1 MSRTVKFVI
10 GAAASG
16 KTTFIKNHF
25 SEDKNTIILN
35 VYDYQQATYKKME
48 EFGCI
53 SFMEEIECLKNANEA
68 ILVDIIEAL
77 KEKKN
82 VVVELTLYKTKRRI
96 AYIDAIRKAIKNIN
110 IEVYVMC
117 PTDSVWEK
125 YINKRK
131 LNVSKI
137 KAQKNEIEFPNPV
150 EGFNK
155 IYQVID
161 GDIRLRMDTPNYEI
175 VKNAYKDLE
184 EEAQKLKKDKEKRE
198 QRLALIESMNTRP
211 FWHYCEVCG
220 TKVFCTAQEAFD
232 AGWNY
237 PPQIGHFK
245 LLGPRN
251 CGKCSIMDTLFLKVQ
266 KQKFPIVIEKTLT
279 EEELKTLNRIKN
291 EPESLLEEEK

>member
-82 VVVELTLYKTKRRI
+82 VVVEHTLYKTKRRI

-251 CGKCSIMDTLFLKVQ
+251 CGKCSLMDTLFLKVQ

>member
-16 KTTFIKNHF
+16 KTTFIKNHS

-82 VVVELTLYKTKRRI
+82 VVVEHTLYKTKRRI

-137 KAQKNEIEFPNPV
+137 KAQKNEIEFPNSV

-251 CGKCSIMDTLFLKVQ
+251 CGKCSMMDTLFLKVQ
-266 KQKFPIVIEKTLT
+266 KQKFPIIIEKTLT

>member
-82 VVVELTLYKTKRRI
+82 VVVEHTLYKTKRRI

-184 EEAQKLKKDKEKRE
+184 EETQKLKKDKEKRE

-266 KQKFPIVIEKTLT
+266 KQKFPIVIEKQLT

>member
-82 VVVELTLYKTKRRI
+82 VVVEHTLYKTKRRI

-110 IEVYVMC
+110 IEVYVVC

>member
-82 VVVELTLYKTKRRI
+82 VVVEHTLYKTKRRI

-137 KAQKNEIEFPNPV
+137 KAQKNEIEFLNPV

-175 VKNAYKDLE
+175 VKNAYKDLK

>member
-35 VYDYQQATYKKME
+35 VYDYQQAAYKKME

-82 VVVELTLYKTKRRI
+82 VVVEHTLYKTKRRI

>member
-1 MSRTVKFVI
+1 MSRTVK

-82 VVVELTLYKTKRRI
+82 VVVEHTLYKTKRRI

-137 KAQKNEIEFPNPV
+137 KAQKNEIEFPNSV

-251 CGKCSIMDTLFLKVQ
+251 CGKCSMMDTLFLKVQ
-266 KQKFPIVIEKTLT
+266 KQKFPIIIEKTLT

>member
-35 VYDYQQATYKKME
+35 VYDYQQAAYKKME

-82 VVVELTLYKTKRRI
+82 VVVEHTLYKTKRRI

-131 LNVSKI
+131 LNVSEI

>member
-82 VVVELTLYKTKRRI
+82 VVVEHTLYKTKRRI

-131 LNVSKI
+131 LNVSEI

-220 TKVFCTAQEAFD
+220 TKFFCTAQEAFD

>member
-53 SFMEEIECLKNANEA
+53 SIMEERECLKNANEA

-82 VVVELTLYKTKRRI
+82 VVVEHTLYKTKRRI

>member
-82 VVVELTLYKTKRRI
+82 VVVEHTLYKTKRRI

-161 GDIRLRMDTPNYEI
+161 GDIRLRMDTPNYES

>member
-82 VVVELTLYKTKRRI
+82 VVVEHTLYKTKRRI

-137 KAQKNEIEFPNPV
+137 KAQKNEIEVPNPV

>member
-82 VVVELTLYKTKRRI
+82 VVVEHTLYKTKRRI

-245 LLGPRN
+245 LLGPSN

>member
-82 VVVELTLYKTKRRI
+82 VVVEHTLYKTKRRI

-184 EEAQKLKKDKEKRE
+184 VEAQKLKKDKEKRE

>member
-10 GAAASG
+10 GAATSG

-82 VVVELTLYKTKRRI
+82 VVVEHTLYKTKRRI

>member
-82 VVVELTLYKTKRRI
+82 VVVEHTLYKTKRRI

-131 LNVSKI
+131 LNVSEI

-161 GDIRLRMDTPNYEI
+161 GDIRLRMYTPNYEI

>member
-82 VVVELTLYKTKRRI
+82 VVVEHTLYKTKRRI

-184 EEAQKLKKDKEKRE
+184 EETQKLKKDKEKRE

>member
-10 GAAASG
+10 GAASSG

-25 SEDKNTIILN
+25 SDDKNTIILN
-35 VYDYQQATYKKME
+35 VYDYQQAAYKKVE
-48 EFGCI
+48 KFGCI
-53 SFMEEIECLKNANEA
+53 SFMEKIECLKNANEA

-77 KEKKN
+77 KENKE
-82 VVVELTLYKTKRRI
+82 VVVEHTLYKTKRRI
-96 AYIDAIRKAIKNIN
+96 AYIDAIRKEIKDIN

-117 PTDSVWEK
+117 PTDLVWEK

-131 LNVSKI
+131 INVSEI
-137 KAQKNEIEFPNPV
+137 KAQKKEIEFPNPD

-161 GDIRLRMDTPNYEI
+161 GDIRLRMDASNGMIEM
-175 VKNAYKDLE
+175 AYKELE
-184 EEAQKLKKDKEKRE
+184 EEAQKLKQEKEKRE

-220 TKVFCTAQEAFD
+220 TKVFCTAQEAYD

-251 CGKCSIMDTLFLKVQ
+251 CGKCSITDTLFLKVQ

-279 EEELKTLNRIKN
+279 EEEMKTWNRIKN

>member
-82 VVVELTLYKTKRRI
+82 VVVEHTLYKTKRRI

-245 LLGPRN
+245 LLGPHN

>member
-25 SEDKNTIILN
+25 SEDKNAIILN

-82 VVVELTLYKTKRRI
+82 VVVEHTLYKTKRRI

>member
-35 VYDYQQATYKKME
+35 VHDYQQATYKKME

-82 VVVELTLYKTKRRI
+82 VVVEHTLYKTKRRI

>member
-82 VVVELTLYKTKRRI
+82 VVVEHTLYKTKRRI

-131 LNVSKI
+131 LNVSEI

>member
-1 MSRTVKFVI
+1 M
-10 GAAASG
+10 
-16 KTTFIKNHF
+16 
-25 SEDKNTIILN
+25 
-35 VYDYQQATYKKME
+35 
-48 EFGCI
+48 
-53 SFMEEIECLKNANEA
+53 
-68 ILVDIIEAL
+68 
-77 KEKKN
+77 
-82 VVVELTLYKTKRRI
+82 VEHTLYKTKRRI

-131 LNVSKI
+131 LNVSEI

-220 TKVFCTAQEAFD
+220 TKVFCTAQKAFD

-251 CGKCSIMDTLFLKVQ
+251 CGKGSIMDTLFLKVQ

>member
-68 ILVDIIEAL
+68 ILIDIIEAL

-82 VVVELTLYKTKRRI
+82 VVVEHTLYKTKRRI

>member
-82 VVVELTLYKTKRRI
+82 VVVEHTLYKTKRRI

-291 EPESLLEEEK
+291 EPESLFEEEK

>member
-82 VVVELTLYKTKRRI
+82 VVVEHTLYKTKRRI

-137 KAQKNEIEFPNPV
+137 KAQKNEIEFPNSV

-251 CGKCSIMDTLFLKVQ
+251 CGKCSMMDTLFLKVQ
-266 KQKFPIVIEKTLT
+266 KQKFPIIIEKTLT
-279 EEELKTLNRIKN
+279 EEELKTLNRKFA
-291 EPESLLEEEK
+291 

>member
-82 VVVELTLYKTKRRI
+82 VVVEHTLYKTKRRI

-131 LNVSKI
+131 LNVSEI

-245 LLGPRN
+245 LLGPHN

>member
-35 VYDYQQATYKKME
+35 VYDYQQAAYKKME

-82 VVVELTLYKTKRRI
+82 VVVEHTLYKTKRRI

-131 LNVSKI
+131 LNVSEI

-266 KQKFPIVIEKTLT
+266 KQKFPIVIEKTLI

>member
-82 VVVELTLYKTKRRI
+82 VVVEHTLYKTKRRI

-175 VKNAYKDLE
+175 VKNAYKDLK

>member
-82 VVVELTLYKTKRRI
+82 VVVEHTLYKTKRRI

>member
-82 VVVELTLYKTKRRI
+82 VVVEHTLYKTKRRI
-96 AYIDAIRKAIKNIN
+96 AYIDAIRKAIRNIN

>member
-35 VYDYQQATYKKME
+35 VYDYQQATHKKME

-82 VVVELTLYKTKRRI
+82 VVVEHTLYKTKRRI

>member
-82 VVVELTLYKTKRRI
+82 VVVEHTLYKTKRRI
-96 AYIDAIRKAIKNIN
+96 AYIDAIRKAIKDIN
-110 IEVYVMC
+110 IGVYVMC
-117 PTDSVWEK
+117 PTDLAWEK

>member
-82 VVVELTLYKTKRRI
+82 VVVEHTLYKTKRRI
-96 AYIDAIRKAIKNIN
+96 AYIAAIRKAIKNIN

>member
-68 ILVDIIEAL
+68 ILVDIIEVL

-82 VVVELTLYKTKRRI
+82 VVVEHTLYKTKRRI

>member
-82 VVVELTLYKTKRRI
+82 VVVEHTLYKTKRRI

-137 KAQKNEIEFPNPV
+137 KVQKNEIEFPNPV

-184 EEAQKLKKDKEKRE
+184 EEAQKLKKDKEKRK

>member
-82 VVVELTLYKTKRRI
+82 VVVEHTLYKTKRRI

-237 PPQIGHFK
+237 PPHFK

>member
-82 VVVELTLYKTKRRI
+82 VVVEHTLYKTKRRI

-137 KAQKNEIEFPNPV
+137 KAQKNEIEFPNSV

-251 CGKCSIMDTLFLKVQ
+251 CGKCSMMDTLFLKVQ
-266 KQKFPIVIEKTLT
+266 KQKFPIIIEKTLT

>member
-82 VVVELTLYKTKRRI
+82 VVVEHTLYKTKRRI

-291 EPESLLEEEK
+291 EPESLPEEEK